1 MTLYACS
8 IFSRMTPAEASVRV
22 DYEMPSIS
30 VLPTTND
37 FPVADDSI
45 SDQENANEQLLKKID
60 EIYSP
65 VLKLMK
71 MFEHTSEIQI

>member
-1 MTLYACS
+1 M
-8 IFSRMTPAEASVRV
+8 RE

-30 VLPTTND
+30 VQPTAND
-37 FPVADDSI
+37 FPIVDDSI

-71 MFEHTSEIQI
+71 AF